1 MTGWYS
7 LEVLKANKLRRQAK
21 ELELTIRRS
30 RIGLQL
36 INKYGAIVLGKK
48 KGATVDEITE
58 RLDFIE
64 KRASWAIPEPKTDRP
79 NSSEDPSLPHIGR
92 QLRFLILSICPV

>member
-7 LEVLKANKLRRQAK
+7 LEVLKADKLRRQAK

-30 RIGLQL
+30 RTGLQL

-64 KRASWAIPEPKTDRP
+64 KRASWARPEPKTDRP
-79 NSSEDPSLPHIGR
+79 NSSEDPSLPHRPG
-92 QLRFLILSICPV
+92 VN

>member
-30 RIGLQL
+30 RTGLQL
-36 INKYGAIVLGKK
+36 VNKYGAIVLGKK
-48 KGATVDEITE
+48 QGATVA
-58 RLDFIE
+58 
-64 KRASWAIPEPKTDRP
+64 K
-79 NSSEDPSLPHIGR
+79 
-92 QLRFLILSICPV
+92 

>member
-30 RIGLQL
+30 RTGLQL
-36 INKYGAIVLGKK
+36 INKYGAIVL
-48 KGATVDEITE
+48 KGATVGEITE
-58 RLDFIE
+58 RLD
-64 KRASWAIPEPKTDRP
+64 RASWARPEPRP
-79 NSSEDPSLPHIGR
+79 EDPSLPHRAGH
-92 QLRFLILSICPV
+92 QLNYLILSICPV

>member
-30 RIGLQL
+30 RTGLQL
-36 INKYGAIVLGKK
+36 VNKYGAIVLGKK
-48 KGATVDEITE
+48 QGATVDEITE

-64 KRASWAIPEPKTDRP
+64 KRVSWARPEPKTDRP
-79 NSSEDPSLPHIGR
+79 NSSKRSDLSLPYRLG
-92 QLRFLILSICPV
+92 VN

>member
-7 LEVLKANKLRRQAK
+7 LEVMKANKLRRQAK

-30 RIGLQL
+30 RTGLQL

-48 KGATVDEITE
+48 KGATVDKITE
-58 RLDFIE
+58 RLD
-64 KRASWAIPEPKTDRP
+64 RASWARPEPKTDRP
-79 NSSEDPSLPHIGR
+79 NSSEDPSLPHG
-92 QLRFLILSICPV
+92 PGVN

>member
-30 RIGLQL
+30 RTVRSCGPFNPRVDL
-36 INKYGAIVLGKK
+36 
-48 KGATVDEITE
+48 ATQRPEID
-58 RLDFIE
+58 RL
-64 KRASWAIPEPKTDRP
+64 
-79 NSSEDPSLPHIGR
+79 SE
-92 QLRFLILSICPV
+92 